1 MRRTATIPVAAIAL
15 VLMCGGPILAQE
27 QEPIPAPIAAP
38 VTIADPVGDAPE
50 GGPDIVAVTVSEPWQ
65 SLVSISVEF
74 AAEPALGYDLEKML
88 TDELWVG
95 LATTP
100 EATAI
105 EEFEYLLGVHGA
117 TLSGEVET
125 GATLFD
131 TTRPAGDEVL
141 WRVVDVEVAGP
152 AVTLFVDRKLV
163 GDPDELYFFAAV
175 STDGEPGYD
184 ICPDEDELPG
194 EYSMLGLGQDVPWA
208 GLGQLS
214 PPGEPVPAAWPRC
227 P

>member
-1 MRRTATIPVAAIAL
+1 MRRTATIPVVAIAL
-15 VLMCGGPILAQE
+15 VLGCAGSILAQE
-27 QEPIPAPIAAP
+27 EEPIPAPVGP
-38 VTIADPVGDAPE
+38 PLTVEDPVGDVPE
-50 GGPDIVAVTVSEPWQ
+50 GEPDIVAVTVSEPWQ

-74 AAEPALGYDLEKML
+74 AAGSSLGYDLETML

-117 TLSGEVET
+117 TLSSEVET
-125 GATLFD
+125 GAALFD
-131 TTRPAGDEVL
+131 TTRPAGEEVL
-141 WRVVDVEVAGP
+141 WRVVDVEVDGGT
-152 AVTLFVDRKLV
+152 VTLSVDRKLV

-184 ICPDEDELPG
+184 ICPEEDELPG
-194 EYSMLGLGQDVPWA
+194 EYSMA
-208 GLGQLS
+208 G
-214 PPGEPVPAAWPRC
+214 
-227 P
+227 

>member
-1 MRRTATIPVAAIAL
+1 MRRTATIPVVAIAL
-15 VLMCGGPILAQE
+15 VLGCTGPILAQE
-27 QEPIPAPIAAP
+27 EEPIPTPIGTP
-38 VTIADPVGDAPE
+38 VTVADPVGDVPDGE
-50 GGPDIVAVTVSEPWQ
+50 PDIVAVTVSEPWQ

-74 AAEPALGYDLEKML
+74 AAGSSLGYDLETML

-117 TLSGEVET
+117 TLSSEVET
-125 GATLFD
+125 GAALFD

-141 WRVVDVEVAGP
+141 WRVVDVAVDGS

-194 EYSMLGLGQDVPWA
+194 EYSMSG
-208 GLGQLS
+208 
-214 PPGEPVPAAWPRC
+214 
-227 P
+227 

>member
-1 MRRTATIPVAAIAL
+1 MRRTAIILVVAIAL
-15 VLMCGGPILAQE
+15 VLGCIGPILAQE
-27 QEPIPAPIAAP
+27 EEPIPTPIGTP
-38 VTIADPVGDAPE
+38 VTVTDPVGDVLDGE
-50 GGPDIVAVTVSEPWQ
+50 PDIVSVTVSEPWQ

-74 AAEPALGYDLEKML
+74 AAGSSLGYDLETML

-117 TLSGEVET
+117 TLSSEVET
-125 GATLFD
+125 GAALFD

-141 WRVVDVEVAGP
+141 WRVVDVAVDGP

-163 GDPDELYFFAAV
+163 GDPDQLYFFAAV

-194 EYSMLGLGQDVPWA
+194 EYSMSG
-208 GLGQLS
+208 
-214 PPGEPVPAAWPRC
+214 
-227 P
+227 